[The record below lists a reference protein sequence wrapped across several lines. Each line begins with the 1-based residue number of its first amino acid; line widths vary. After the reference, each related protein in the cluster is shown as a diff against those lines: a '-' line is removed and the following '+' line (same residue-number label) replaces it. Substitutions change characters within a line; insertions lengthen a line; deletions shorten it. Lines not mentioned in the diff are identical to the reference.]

1 MFLIKNKEIW
11 SIHQIDNQ
19 ILIVSIPF
27 LVDRI
32 EKLSGDIE
40 NHTYLISMRWEIL
53 RQCSLKT
60 IE

>member
-60 IE
+60 IK

>member
-32 EKLSGDIE
+32 EKLSGDIG
-40 NHTYLISMRWEIL
+40 NHTYLISMRWKIL
-53 RQCSLKT
+53 R
-60 IE
+60 